1 MNTTRLALTFALAC
15 VLSAP
20 AADAAK
26 RKAAAAAKKKRPA
39 ATKQVPASDL
49 DDAFTP
55 PDEAASK
62 SDAPVAP
69 KTAPKTAPLTPA
81 SPTPPKMADVPAPVV
96 RAAPSN
102 AVAVF
107 GVARQ
112 PGAADS
118 AAKLEESLV
127 TKLSSAGDVQF
138 VDLATAFPPPEPQAN
153 PRGDALFDEGRAAYD
168 NLDPDAAAVKFKA
181 AADTYVQR
189 PGDLR
194 PEKLGEAYLFLGASQ
209 LLNGD
214 VAGAKASFTS
224 ALVAEPSLRPD
235 AGLFGQDVQ
244 RVFSDAQREL
254 SAQPQGSLVVNSL
267 PQGARVLVRGRE
279 VGTTPLTGAKLAP
292 GHYPVQIVLPGYA
305 PFSTYAEVKPSAP
318 TELKTK
324 LAPAP
329 GLSALRDAAA
339 KAGTEAAFEA
349 NGTPPEVGAI
359 GERLNARYVV
369 LAATFQDKKG
379 RLHGEVQAW
388 DLRTKNR
395 LRGVEVDFGKRD
407 GKNSPDGAAE
417 QLHTFLAGSA
427 LPQNPKEEKQPLVAS
442 DSVLRKPWFW
452 AAAAGVAAVTAGVVY
467 VATTDRGQ
475 GFNPVNGLPG
485 GISF

>member
-1 MNTTRLALTFALAC
+1 MNTTRIALTVALAC

-20 AADAAK
+20 ADAAAK
-26 RKAAAAAKKKRPA
+26 RKSAAKKKRPA
-39 ATKQVPASDL
+39 ATQKAPASSEPEDT
-49 DDAFTP
+49 FTP
-55 PDEAASK
+55 PDEGPSP
-62 SDAPVAP
+62 SDVPVAP
-69 KTAPKTAPLTPA
+69 KAATQAPLAPA
-81 SPTPPKMADVPAPVV
+81 APAAPKMADAPAPGV

-102 AVAVF
+102 AVAIF

-112 PGAADS
+112 SAAADS
-118 AAKLEESLV
+118 AAKLEDTL
-127 TKLSSAGDVQF
+127 TRKLGSAGDVQF
-138 VDLATAFPPPEPQAN
+138 VDLATAFPPPEPQGN

-168 NLDPDAAAVKFKA
+168 NLDPDSAAVKFKA
-181 AADTYVQR
+181 AADAYVQR

-194 PEKLGEAYLFLGASQ
+194 PEKLGETYLFQGASL

-214 VAGAKASFTS
+214 VAGAKAAFTN

-244 RVFSDAQREL
+244 RVFAEAQGEL
-254 SAQPQGSLVVNSL
+254 AAQPQGTLVVNSQ
-267 PQGARVLVRGRE
+267 PQGARVLVRGRD
-279 VGTTPLTGAKLAP
+279 VGVTPLAGAKLAP
-292 GHYPVQIVLPGYA
+292 GSYPVQLLLPGYA
-305 PFSTYAEVKPSAP
+305 PFATYAEVKPSAP

-324 LAPAP
+324 LASAP
-329 GLSALRDAAA
+329 GLAALRDAAA

-349 NGTPPEVGAI
+349 DGAPPEVGAI

-369 LAATFQDKKG
+369 LAAAFQDKKG

-395 LRGVEVDFGKRD
+395 LRGVEVDFGRRD
-407 GKNSPDGAAE
+407 GKNSPDGAAD

-427 LPQNPKEEKQPLVAS
+427 LPHGRQEESKEPLVAS

-467 VATTDRGQ
+467 VATSDRGP

>member
-1 MNTTRLALTFALAC
+1 MNTARLALTVALAC

-20 AADAAK
+20 AADAATK
-26 RKAAAAAKKKRPA
+26 RKSAAKKKRPA
-39 ATKQVPASDL
+39 ATKKVRAPVPEDT
-49 DDAFTP
+49 FTP
-55 PDEAASK
+55 PEEVAPA

-69 KTAPKTAPLTPA
+69 KAAIQAPVAPATPA
-81 SPTPPKMADVPAPVV
+81 VPKMAEVPAAVV

-102 AVAVF
+102 AVAIF

-112 PGAADS
+112 SAAADS
-118 AAKLEESLV
+118 AAKLEDTL
-127 TKLSSAGDVQF
+127 TRKLGSAGDIQF

-153 PRGDALFDEGRAAYD
+153 PKADALFDEGRAAYD
-168 NLDPDAAAVKFKA
+168 NLDPDTAAGKFKA
-181 AADTYVQR
+181 AAEAYVQR

-194 PEKLGEAYLFLGASQ
+194 PEKLGETYLFQGASQ

-214 VAGAKASFTS
+214 VAGAKAAFTN
-224 ALVAEPSLRPD
+224 ALLAEPSLRPD

-244 RVFSDAQREL
+244 RVFAEAQTEL
-254 SAQPQGSLVVNSL
+254 NAQPQGTLAVMSQ

-279 VGTTPLTGAKLAP
+279 VGVTPLAGAKLAP
-292 GHYPVQIVLPGYA
+292 GRYPVQVVLPGYA
-305 PFSTYAEVKPSAP
+305 PFATYAEVKPSAP

-324 LAPAP
+324 LASAP

-339 KAGTEAAFEA
+339 KAGTEAAFDA
-349 NGTPPEVGAI
+349 DGVPPEVGAI

-369 LAATFQDKKG
+369 LAASFQDKKG

-407 GKNSPDGAAE
+407 GKGSADAAAD

-427 LPQNPKEEKQPLVAS
+427 LPQNRKEEKESVSSS

-467 VATTDRGQ
+467 VATTDRGS

>member
-1 MNTTRLALTFALAC
+1 MNTTRLALTVALAC

-20 AADAAK
+20 AADAATK
-26 RKAAAAAKKKRPA
+26 RKTAAKKKRPA
-39 ATKQVPASDL
+39 ATKKVPAAVPEDT
-49 DDAFTP
+49 FTP
-55 PDEAASK
+55 PEDAVPR

-69 KTAPKTAPLTPA
+69 KAATQVPVTPA
-81 SPTPPKMADVPAPVV
+81 APQKMADVPAQIV

-102 AVAVF
+102 AVAIF

-112 PGAADS
+112 SAATDS
-118 AAKLEESLV
+118 AAKLEDTLNR
-127 TKLSSAGDVQF
+127 KLTGAGDIQF
-138 VDLATAFPPPEPQAN
+138 VDLATAFPPPEPQGN

-168 NLDPDAAAVKFKA
+168 NLDPDTAAVKFKA
-181 AADTYVQR
+181 AAEAYVQR

-194 PEKLGEAYLFLGASQ
+194 PEKLGETYLFQGASQ

-214 VAGAKASFTS
+214 VAGAKAAFTN
-224 ALVAEPSLRPD
+224 ALLAEPSLRPD
-235 AGLFGQDVQ
+235 AALFGQDVQ
-244 RVFSDAQREL
+244 RVFSEAQGEL
-254 SAQPQGSLVVNSL
+254 NAAPQGSLVVNSQ

-279 VGTTPLTGAKLAP
+279 VGTTPLSGAKLAP
-292 GHYPVQIVLPGYA
+292 GHYPVQVVLPGYA
-305 PFSTYAEVKPSAP
+305 PFATYAEVKPSAP

-339 KAGTEAAFEA
+339 KAGTEAAFDA
-349 NGTPPEVGAI
+349 DGTPPEVGAI

-407 GKNSPDGAAE
+407 GKGSADAAAD
-417 QLHTFLAGSA
+417 QLHTFLAGAA
-427 LPQNPKEEKQPLVAS
+427 LPRNAKEEKEPMLSS

>member
-1 MNTTRLALTFALAC
+1 MAD
-15 VLSAP
+15 AP
-20 AADAAK
+20 AA
-26 RKAAAAAKKKRPA
+26 
-39 ATKQVPASDL
+39 
-49 DDAFTP
+49 
-55 PDEAASK
+55 
-62 SDAPVAP
+62 
-69 KTAPKTAPLTPA
+69 
-81 SPTPPKMADVPAPVV
+81 VV

-102 AVAVF
+102 AVAIF

-112 PGAADS
+112 SAAADF
-118 AAKLEESLV
+118 AAKLEDTL
-127 TKLSSAGDVQF
+127 TRKLGSAGDIQF
-138 VDLATAFPPPEPQAN
+138 VDLATAFPPPEPQGT
-153 PRGDALFDEGRAAYD
+153 PKGDALFDEGRTAYD
-168 NLDPDAAAVKFKA
+168 NLDPDTAAVKFKA
-181 AADTYVQR
+181 AAEAYVQR

-194 PEKLGEAYLFLGASQ
+194 PERLGETYLFQGAAQ

-214 VAGAKASFTS
+214 VAGAKAAFTN
-224 ALVAEPSLRPD
+224 ALLAEPSLRPD
-235 AGLFGQDVQ
+235 AALFGQDVQ
-244 RVFSDAQREL
+244 RVFAEAQTEL
-254 SAQPQGSLVVNSL
+254 NAQPQGTLAVTSQ

-279 VGTTPLTGAKLAP
+279 VGVTPLTGAKLAP
-292 GHYPVQIVLPGYA
+292 GHYPVQVVLPGYA
-305 PFSTYAEVKPSAP
+305 PFATYAEVKPSAP

-324 LAPAP
+324 LASAP

-339 KAGTEAAFEA
+339 KAGTEAAFDA
-349 NGTPPEVGAI
+349 DGVPPEVGAI

-369 LAATFQDKKG
+369 LAASFQDRKG

-407 GKNSPDGAAE
+407 GEGSADAAAA
-417 QLHTFLAGSA
+417 QVHTFLTGAA
-427 LPQNPKEEKQPLVAS
+427 LPQGREGAKEPLVSS

-467 VATTDRGQ
+467 VATADRGS

>member
-1 MNTTRLALTFALAC
+1 MNTTRLALTVALAC

-26 RKAAAAAKKKRPA
+26 RKSAAKKKRPA
-39 ATKQVPASDL
+39 ATKKVPAPVPEDT
-49 DDAFTP
+49 FTP
-55 PDEAASK
+55 PDEVAPA

-69 KTAPKTAPLTPA
+69 KAATQAPLAPVTPA
-81 SPTPPKMADVPAPVV
+81 ATKRADVQAPAV
-96 RAAPSN
+96 RAAPSD
-102 AVAVF
+102 AVAIF

-112 PGAADS
+112 SAAADS
-118 AAKLEESLV
+118 AAKLEDTL
-127 TKLSSAGDVQF
+127 TRKLGSAGDIQF
-138 VDLATAFPPPEPQAN
+138 VDLATAFPPQEPQGN
-153 PRGDALFDEGRAAYD
+153 PRGDALFDEGRSAYD
-168 NLDPDAAAVKFKA
+168 NLDPDTAAVKFKA
-181 AADTYVQR
+181 AAEAYVQR

-194 PEKLGEAYLFLGASQ
+194 PEKLGETYLFQGASQ

-214 VAGAKASFTS
+214 VAGAKASFTQ

-235 AGLFGQDVQ
+235 AGMFGQDVQ
-244 RVFSDAQREL
+244 RVFSEAQSEL
-254 SAQPQGSLVVNSL
+254 SALPQGTLVVNSQ
-267 PQGARVLVRGRE
+267 PQGARVLVRGRD
-279 VGTTPLTGAKLAP
+279 VGATPLSGAKLAP
-292 GHYPVQIVLPGYA
+292 GHYPVQVVLPGYA
-305 PFSTYAEVKPSAP
+305 PFATYAEVKPSAP

-324 LAPAP
+324 LASAP

-339 KAGTEAAFEA
+339 KAGTEAAFDA
-349 NGTPPEVGAI
+349 DGVPPEVGAI

-369 LAATFQDKKG
+369 LAASFQDKKG

-395 LRGVEVDFGKRD
+395 LRGVEVDFTRRD
-407 GKNSPDGAAE
+407 GKGSADAAAD

-427 LPQNPKEEKQPLVAS
+427 LPQNRKEEKESVS
-442 DSVLRKPWFW
+442 SGDSVLRKPWFW

-467 VATTDRGQ
+467 VATTDRGS